1 MKKILKVIGI
11 IILGVAT
18 LFFLLSIRPKVET
31 ISYGVSFSKYHADE
45 LKLPWKETFA
55 AILDDLKVRKFRLS
69 AHWPMVEPKKGEFS
83 FDDLDYQMIEAQ
95 KRNATVIFAVGR
107 RLPGWP
113 ECHEPDW
120 VKNLSVEEK
129 QAQILTLLET
139 TVQHFKHYKNI
150 DYWQV
155 ENEPFLSVFAKEHCG
170 DLDVDFLHKEIALVK
185 KLDPE
190 RKVLVT
196 DSGNLGLW
204 AGAWRSGDAFGT
216 SVYMYLWNPTLGQ
229 VRSVYLPSFYRVKT
243 NLMSMFLGE
252 KKSMLIE
259 LSLEPWLLEPIVDAP
274 IERQIQRMDIT
285 KFNEVLEFAKGT
297 GFSDQYLWGAEWWY
311 WMKGQGHPEYWDA
324 AKQVFNK

>member
-1 MKKILKVIGI
+1 MKKIFKVIGI
-11 IILGVAT
+11 IILGVAA
-18 LFFLLSIRPKVET
+18 LFLLLSIRPKVET

-45 LKLPWKETFA
+45 LRLPWKEAFA